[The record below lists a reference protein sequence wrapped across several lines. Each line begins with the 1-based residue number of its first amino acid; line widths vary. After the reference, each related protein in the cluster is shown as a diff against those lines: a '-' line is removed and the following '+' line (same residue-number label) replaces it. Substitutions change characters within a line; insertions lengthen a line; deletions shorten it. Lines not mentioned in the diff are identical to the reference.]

1 MDHLDIFQIIWILY
15 RSFRYY
21 SYHMDTFKSFVTLF
35 KSFRHFSDHPGTLQI
50 IRTLFRSSGYF
61 SDHVD
66 TLQNIRI
73 SVYSSDHRYFL
84 DHTNNFLICRTPSK
98 NFLVNIVDAMT
109 SFFLTPPSAGNM
121 TVEDIIALSD
131 MFLLRPPQACQYQQ
145 LRISFQEVST
155 KMPPL
160 SSLSLFQTL

>member
-1 MDHLDIFQIIWILY
+1 MYKQSKAHLMDHLDIFQIIWILY

-109 SFFLTPPSAGNM
+109 SFFL
-121 TVEDIIALSD
+121 
-131 MFLLRPPQACQYQQ
+131 C
-145 LRISFQEVST
+145 
-155 KMPPL
+155 PPL
-160 SSLSLFQTL
+160 AG